1 MRGAVID
8 AVRSPVEL
16 DRLAEW
22 MDGERLGRGA
32 ITEVESLGGGSQ
44 NILLRFRRDGRAYV
58 LRRPP
63 AHPRPESSETMRRE
77 ARVLAALAGT
87 DVPHPALIAAC
98 GDEAVLGAAF
108 YLMEPVDG
116 FCATAAPLPLPHAGD
131 AAMRYRMGLAL
142 VDGAAALARV
152 DYRAVGLEGFGKPE
166 GYLERQ
172 VSRWRRQLAG
182 YAALEQWPG
191 PDGLP
196 CVDRIAAW
204 LDDHRPTAS
213 AAGILHG
220 DYSIGNVLYRPDGP
234 GLAAIVDWE
243 LATIGDPLIDLGW
256 ILATWRDASGRDAV
270 DGDIG
275 VLRVEPF
282 DGFPTPDQLVAR
294 YAEHSGRDVGRI
306 DWYVVL
312 ACLKLA
318 IILEGSFARACAGL
332 APMATGER
340 LHGAAVR
347 LLARAQRRIACA

>member
-1 MRGAVID
+1 MEAALLEAAPPAVD
-8 AVRSPVEL
+8 L

-22 MDGERLGRGA
+22 MDGEGLGHGA
-32 ITEVESLGGGSQ
+32 IGEVESLGGGSQ
-44 NILLRFRRDGRAYV
+44 NILLRFRRAGRSYV

-77 ARVLAALAGT
+77 ARLLASLAGT

-98 GDEAVLGAAF
+98 GDEAVIGAAF

-116 FCATAAPLPLPHAGD
+116 FCATAAPLPHLHATD
-131 AAMRYRMGLAL
+131 PAVRHAMGLAL

-152 DYRAVGLEGFGKPE
+152 DHRAVGLGDFGKPE

-172 VSRWRRQLAG
+172 VPRWRKQLAG
-182 YAALEQWPG
+182 YAALAGWLG
-191 PDGLP
+191 PSGLP
-196 CVDRIAAW
+196 GVERIAEW
-204 LDDHRPTAS
+204 LDAYRPAAS
-213 AAGILHG
+213 PAAILHG
-220 DYSIGNVLYRPDGP
+220 DYSIGNVLYRRDGP

-243 LATIGDPLIDLGW
+243 LATIGDPLVDLGW
-256 ILATWRDASGRDAV
+256 ILATWRAADD
-270 DGDIG
+270 DIG

-282 DGFPTPDQLVAR
+282 DGFPTPDELIAR
-294 YAEHSGRDVGRI
+294 YAERSGRDVGRI

-312 ACLKLA
+312 ACFKLA

-340 LHGAAVR
+340 LHAAAVR
-347 LLARAQRRIACA
+347 LLTRALRRIDRA

>member
-1 MRGAVID
+1 MAAAAIHVALPAVD
-8 AVRSPVEL
+8 C
-16 DRLAEW
+16 DRLAAW
-22 MDGERLGRGA
+22 MDAGGLGHGA
-32 ITEVESLGGGSQ
+32 ITAVESLTGGSQ
-44 NILLRFRRDGRAYV
+44 NILLRFRRAGRAYV

-108 YLMEPVDG
+108 YLMEPIDG
-116 FCATAAPLPLPHAGD
+116 FCATAAPLPLRHAGD
-131 AAMRYRMGLAL
+131 AAMRHAMGLAL

-152 DYRAVGLEGFGKPE
+152 DYRAVGLAGFGKPE

-182 YAALEQWPG
+182 YAALAGWPG
-191 PDGLP
+191 PGGLP
-196 CVDRIAAW
+196 GVDRVAAW
-204 LDDHRPTAS
+204 LEDHRPAGS
-213 AAGILHG
+213 PAAILHG

-243 LATIGDPLIDLGW
+243 LATIGDPLVDLGW
-256 ILATWRDASGRDAV
+256 ILATWHDAA

-282 DGFPTPDQLVAR
+282 DGFPSPDELVAR
-294 YAEHSGRDVGRI
+294 YAERSGRDVGRI
-306 DWYVVL
+306 GWYVVL
-312 ACLKLA
+312 ACFKLA

-332 APMATGER
+332 ASMTVGER

-347 LLARAQRRIACA
+347 LLARALRRIDRA

>member
-1 MRGAVID
+1 MAAVAIH
-8 AVRSPVEL
+8 AVPPAVDL
-16 DRLAEW
+16 DRLVEW
-22 MDGERLGRGA
+22 MDAVGLGHGA
-32 ITEVESLGGGSQ
+32 ITAVESLAGGSQ
-44 NILLRFRRDGRAYV
+44 NILLRFHRAGRAHV

-63 AHPRPESSETMRRE
+63 AHPRPDSSETMRRE
-77 ARVLAALAGT
+77 ARVLAALAST

-108 YLMEPVDG
+108 YLMEPIDG
-116 FCATAAPLPLPHAGD
+116 FSATAAPLPLPHAGV
-131 AAMRYRMGLAL
+131 AAMRHAMGLAL

-172 VSRWRRQLAG
+172 VPRWCRQLAG
-182 YAALEQWPG
+182 YAALTEWPG

-196 CVDRIAAW
+196 GVDRVAAW
-204 LDDHRPTAS
+204 LEDHRPAAS
-213 AAGILHG
+213 PAGILHG
-220 DYSIGNVLYRPDGP
+220 DYSIGNVLYRRDSP

-256 ILATWRDASGRDAV
+256 ILATWRDRV

-275 VLRVEPF
+275 VLRIEPF
-282 DGFPTPDQLVAR
+282 DGFPTPDELVAR
-294 YAEHSGRDVGRI
+294 YAERSGRDVGRI

-312 ACLKLA
+312 ACFKLA

-332 APMATGER
+332 APLATGER
-340 LHGAAVR
+340 LHAAAVR
-347 LLARAQRRIACA
+347 LLARALRRIERS